1 MKKVFII
8 AKTTLQEMI
17 RERLFIIFIFIAAA
31 LFAISILLGALSFSE
46 QQRVLANLGF
56 TAIEVASVGIAL
68 FAGAFL
74 ISKEIEK
81 QTLLLVLARPI
92 SRDQFIMGKVSG
104 ILALNTLLVVALGG
118 VLYFLL
124 GMVPNFLNL
133 ITILLSI
140 WFEALIALSLVI
152 FFSVVVRPVLAL
164 LMSFGI
170 LMLGMWIPDLQFF
183 AEKSKDEFF
192 IQAVKAVT
200 WITPNLFRFN
210 WKSYYFLEL
219 GLDNQD
225 VIWMVAHSV
234 GWSLIVIVFACI
246 IFRRKDIV

>member
-1 MKKVFII
+1 MKKVFVI

-17 RERLFIIFIFIAAA
+17 RERLFIVVIFMAAG

-46 QQRVLANLGF
+46 QQRILANLGF

-74 ISKEIEK
+74 ISKEVEK

-104 ILALNTLLVVALGG
+104 ILTLNTLLVFVLGF
-118 VLYFLL
+118 VLYLLL
-124 GMVPNFLNL
+124 GANPSILNMF
-133 ITILLSI
+133 TILLSI

-170 LMLGMWIPDLQFF
+170 LMLGAWIPDLQFF
-183 AEKSKDEFF
+183 AEKSKDMFF
-192 IQAVKAVT
+192 IQAVKVVT

-219 GLDNQD
+219 GLDGQD
-225 VIWMVAHSV
+225 VIWMVAHSL
-234 GWSLIVIVFACI
+234 GWALIIFVFACL

>member
-8 AKTTLQEMI
+8 SKTTLQEMI
-17 RERLFIIFIFIAAA
+17 REKLFIVVIFIAAV
-31 LFAISILLGALSFSE
+31 LFGISILLGALSFSE
-46 QQRVLANLGF
+46 QQRILANLGF

-74 ISKEIEK
+74 ISKEVEK

-104 ILALNTLLVVALGG
+104 ILALNTLLVFA
-118 VLYFLL
+118 L
-124 GMVPNFLNL
+124 GMVLYVLLGAAPSFLNM

-164 LMSFGI
+164 LMALGI
-170 LMLGMWIPDLQFF
+170 LILGAWIPDLQFF
-183 AEKSKDEFF
+183 AEKSKDVLFV
-192 IQAVKAVT
+192 QAVKVVT
-200 WITPNLFRFN
+200 WVTPNLFRFN

-219 GLDNQD
+219 GLEGQD
-225 VIWMVAHSV
+225 IIWMVAHSM
-234 GWSLIVIVFACI
+234 GWALIVFVFSCL

>member
-234 GWSLIVIVFACI
+234 GWSLIVFVFACI

>member
-1 MKKVFII
+1 MKKVFVI

-17 RERLFIIFIFIAAA
+17 RERLFIVVIFIAAA
-31 LFAISILLGALSFSE
+31 LFGISVLLGALSFSE
-46 QQRVLANLGF
+46 QQRILANLGF

-92 SRDQFIMGKVSG
+92 SRDQFLMGKVTG
-104 ILALNTLLVVALGG
+104 ILALNTLLIFVLGL
-118 VLYFLL
+118 VLYLLL
-124 GMVPNFLNL
+124 GASPNGLNFF
-133 ITILLSI
+133 TILSSI
-140 WFEALIALSLVI
+140 WFEALIAMSLVI

-170 LMLGMWIPDLQFF
+170 LMVGAWIPDLQFF
-183 AEKSKDEFF
+183 AEKSKDPFF
-192 IQAVKAVT
+192 IGAVKVVT
-200 WITPNLFRFN
+200 WVTPNLFRFN

-219 GLDNQD
+219 GFDGQD
-225 VIWMVAHSV
+225 VIWMIAHSL
-234 GWSLIVIVFACI
+234 GWSLIVFVFACL